1 MAQANPKTVRMVQL
15 SLLIALLAVLT
26 FTPLGYLVIPPVSI
40 TFLHI
45 PVIIGAILLGP
56 KDGAILGLA
65 FGITAMV
72 RATFAGVTPVDM
84 MFSPFASGEPLQSLV
99 VCLIPRVLLGVITG
113 ALYLALHKLLKKNA
127 AAIGA
132 SALIATA
139 CHTLMVLGLL
149 SILFSAFPL
158 KEVWISFIGI
168 NCVLEMVTAV
178 VVSVGVCIPLQKFR
192 RSGK

>member
-99 VCLIPRVLLGVITG
+99 VCLIPRVLLGVIAG

-168 NCVLEMVTAV
+168 NCVLEMVAAV

-192 RSGK
+192 RSGR

>member
-1 MAQANPKTVRMVQL
+1 M
-15 SLLIALLAVLT
+15 
-26 FTPLGYLVIPPVSI
+26 IPPVSI

-99 VCLIPRVLLGVITG
+99 VCLIPRVLLGVIAG

>member
-1 MAQANPKTVRMVQL
+1 MAQANQKTVRMVQL
-15 SLLIALLAVLT
+15 ALLIALLAVLT
-26 FTPLGYLVIPPVSI
+26 FTPLGYLVVPPVSI

-56 KDGAILGLA
+56 KSGAFLGFA

-99 VCLIPRVLLGVITG
+99 VCLVPRILLGVIAG
-113 ALYLALHKLLKKNA
+113 VLYLGLRKLLKKNA
-127 AAIGA
+127 VAIGTA
-132 SALIATA
+132 ALIATA

-168 NCVLEMVTAV
+168 NCVLEMVAAV

-192 RSGK
+192 RSGR

>member
-99 VCLIPRVLLGVITG
+99 VCLIPRVLLGVIAG

>member
-1 MAQANPKTVRMVQL
+1 
-15 SLLIALLAVLT
+15 
-26 FTPLGYLVIPPVSI
+26 
-40 TFLHI
+40 
-45 PVIIGAILLGP
+45 
-56 KDGAILGLA
+56 
-65 FGITAMV
+65 MV

-99 VCLIPRVLLGVITG
+99 VCLVPRILLGVIAG
-113 ALYLALHKLLKKNA
+113 VLYLGLRKLLKKNA
-127 AAIGA
+127 VAIGTA
-132 SALIATA
+132 ALIATA

-168 NCVLEMVTAV
+168 NCVLEMVAAM

-192 RSGK
+192 RSGR

>member
-1 MAQANPKTVRMVQL
+1 MAQTNPRTVRMVQL
-15 SLLIALLAVLT
+15 ALLIALLAVLT

-56 KDGAILGLA
+56 RNGAILGFA
-65 FGITAMV
+65 FGMTAMI

-84 MFSPFASGEPLQSLV
+84 MFSPFASGEPLQSLI
-99 VCLIPRVLLGVITG
+99 VCFIPRVLLGAIAG
-113 ALYLALHKLLKKNA
+113 LLYLVLHKLLRRNA
-127 AAIGA
+127 VAIGA
-132 SALIATA
+132 SALVATA

-149 SILFSAFPL
+149 SVLFSAFPL

-168 NCVLEMVTAV
+168 NCVLEMITAI

-192 RSGK
+192 RSGR